1 MALGVEAPA
10 TAGAAADASPSH
22 GHTRAAV
29 RGASPLAFAGVVAN
43 GANVLVTLVIAREL
57 STRGYGAYNQ
67 LIALF
72 FVLSMPGSALVVG
85 VVRRVT
91 QWQRLGQYEQIAAWS
106 ARIRRIAILAILGI
120 LVVGLIIRG
129 PVARELSLP
138 GPGGVTEVLTAGAAW
153 CLLCI
158 DRGLLQAS
166 RLYRPLGINLLTEG
180 LLRAF
185 LTVGFVVAGAGPAG
199 AAAALLVGILV
210 ADIHARWELH
220 RRRAV
225 RLEVESDETV
235 TAPDPAV
242 SGQSLAADVG
252 TALVALG
259 LIGLL
264 QNLDVLVLGRQAP
277 GNSGAYA
284 AISVAS
290 KALVFGAIVLT
301 GYLLPEV
308 ASRRQV
314 GQHALHQL
322 GATLALLLVPAAIL
336 VLLGA
341 IAPHTVLKI
350 AFGERL
356 TGAASALLPLALAM
370 SCLGATVLFT
380 YYLLAVGQRLVVI
393 ALAVATAAA
402 IPLLI
407 VANGSATP
415 TAEADLGVQAVLA
428 AVSGLL
434 VLRSARQFS
443 GPGAHRAT
451 TSPDPTEEAASR

>member
-1 MALGVEAPA
+1 MATPGQPSGVPA
-10 TAGAAADASPSH
+10 RWRWPA
-22 GHTRAAV
+22 
-29 RGASPLAFAGVVAN
+29 VVAN

-57 STRGYGAYNQ
+57 STRNYGAYNQ

-91 QWQRLGQYEQIAAWS
+91 QWQRLGEQDRIAVWS
-106 ARIRRIAILAILGI
+106 ARIRRIALFAVLGI

-129 PVARELSLP
+129 PIARELSLP
-138 GPGGVTEVLTAGAAW
+138 GPGGIAEVLTAGAAW

-166 RLYRPLGINLLTEG
+166 RLYTPLGVNLLTEG

-220 RRRAV
+220 RRRAII
-225 RLEVESDETV
+225 LE
-235 TAPDPAV
+235 PAGDAAKASSEGSV
-242 SGQSLAADVG
+242 SSHSLAADVG
-252 TALVALG
+252 TALIALG

-308 ASRRQV
+308 ASRRQL

-322 GATLALLLVPAAIL
+322 GGTLALLAVPAGIL

-356 TGAASALLPLALAM
+356 TGAASALLPARAGHDVSRRDGAVHLLPARGRPTPRRHRARRSDG
-370 SCLGATVLFT
+370 SCHPIVDRGKRFRDPHRR
-380 YYLLAVGQRLVVI
+380 GKPRRPGRPRRSQR
-393 ALAVATAAA
+393 VA
-402 IPLLI
+402 
-407 VANGSATP
+407 G
-415 TAEADLGVQAVLA
+415 A
-428 AVSGLL
+428 AVRAS
-434 VLRSARQFS
+434 VLRARCAPRD
-443 GPGAHRAT
+443 GVA
-451 TSPDPTEEAASR
+451 

>member
-1 MALGVEAPA
+1 
-10 TAGAAADASPSH
+10 
-22 GHTRAAV
+22 
-29 RGASPLAFAGVVAN
+29 VAN

-91 QWQRLGQYEQIAAWS
+91 QWQRLGEYDRIAAWS
-106 ARIRRIAILAILGI
+106 ARIRRIAVLAILGI
-120 LVVGLIIRG
+120 LVFGLLIRG
-129 PVARELSLP
+129 PIAHELSLP

-166 RLYRPLGINLLTEG
+166 RLYTPLGVNLLTEG

-199 AAAALLVGILV
+199 AAAALLLGILV

-220 RRRAV
+220 RRRAITLDV
-225 RLEVESDETV
+225 DSDAEI
-235 TAPDPAV
+235 ASAAV

-322 GATLALLLVPAAIL
+322 GATLALLAVPAGIL

-393 ALAVATAAA
+393 ALAVATAVA

-407 VANGSATP
+407 AANGSATP
-415 TAEADLGVQAVLA
+415 TAEANLGVQAVLA

-434 VLRSARQFS
+434 VLRSAREFS
-443 GPGAHRAT
+443 GPGTHRVK
-451 TSPDPTEEAASR
+451 TSPDPTEEAESR

>member
-10 TAGAAADASPSH
+10 DAGAAGDALPSH

-29 RGASPLAFAGVVAN
+29 RGASPLALAGLIAN

-72 FVLSMPGSALVVG
+72 FILSMPGSALVVG

-91 QWQRLGQYEQIAAWS
+91 QWQRLGEYERIAVWS
-106 ARIRRIAILAILGI
+106 ARIRRIAVLAVLGI

-129 PVARELSLP
+129 PLARGLSLP
-138 GPGGVTEVLTAGAAW
+138 GPGGVTEILTAGAAW

-158 DRGLLQAS
+158 DRGLLQAA
-166 RLYRPLGINLLTEG
+166 RLYTPLGINLLAEG

-199 AAAALLVGILV
+199 AAAAMLVGILV

-220 RRRAV
+220 RRRAI
-225 RLEVESDETV
+225 RPEPESDAGAASDV
-235 TAPDPAV
+235 AV
-242 SGQSLAADVG
+242 SGQSFAADIG
-252 TALVALG
+252 TALIALG

-290 KALVFGAIVLT
+290 KALVFAAIVLT

-308 ASRRQV
+308 ANRRQH

-322 GATLALLLVPAAIL
+322 GGTLALLAVPAGIL

-356 TGAASALLPLALAM
+356 TEASSALLPLALAM

-393 ALAVATAAA
+393 ALAVATAFA

-434 VLRSARQFS
+434 VLRSARQYS
-443 GPGAHRAT
+443 GPGAHRAPI
-451 TSPDPTEEAASR
+451 SPDQTEEASSR